1 MRHIPFML
9 EVKLGIA
16 GDAGSIIGWQTQS
29 LIKRIC
35 VQRLR
40 LTSNRR
46 RRLDTGARHIIEHIL
61 RRKRPAR
68 CLAMGAKHQ

>member
-9 EVKLGIA
+9 KVKLGIA
-16 GDAGSIIGWQTQS
+16 GDASGIIGWQTQS

-40 LTSNRR
+40 MASNRR
-46 RRLDTGARHIIEHIL
+46 GRLDTGARHIIEHIL

-68 CLAMGAKHQ
+68 CLAMGTKHQ